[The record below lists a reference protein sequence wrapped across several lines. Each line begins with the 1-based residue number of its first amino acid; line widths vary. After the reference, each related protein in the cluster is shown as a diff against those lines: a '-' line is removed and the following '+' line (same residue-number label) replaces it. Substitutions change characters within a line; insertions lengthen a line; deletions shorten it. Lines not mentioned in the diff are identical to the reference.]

1 MEDNDYVL
9 AFDHFYTNNHIQILK
24 SVMPFINTES
34 ASMLPVLIKYLEL
47 KYTLSM
53 VGANVHKPMENIH
66 ASSLYSENDTV
77 NPNGNTNNNAIGNIE
92 TIYNAIHRYL
102 APNEDKSFSQLVNAM
117 KTMKSVREMQA
128 MMELMD
134 INMGELGGSG
144 FDINEIMKLFGGN
157 MNGTQQ

>member
-1 MEDNDYVL
+1 
-9 AFDHFYTNNHIQILK
+9 
-24 SVMPFINTES
+24 
-34 ASMLPVLIKYLEL
+34 MLPVLIKYLEL

-53 VGANVHKPMENIH
+53 VGANAHKPMENIH
-66 ASSLYSENDTV
+66 ASSLYSDNDTV
-77 NPNGNTNNNAIGNIE
+77 NPNGNPFGNIE